1 MARILAGLLKKM
13 GKLAALPAALLLT
26 ASAAQA
32 QHACR
37 DCGSAHCPPA
47 FKHVAEKHPRVQVR
61 RGCAKP
67 VCDPCSLPNWG
78 YYATCWSRWPHADDQ
93 AHCRPTAGMVL
104 VSDAAPALTPA
115 PAVSPPTAPMAL
127 PQAAPPMPP
136 MPQRTPPPG
145 AQPLRP
151 GL

>member
-1 MARILAGLLKKM
+1 MARMLAGMLKKM
-13 GKLAALPAALLLT
+13 GKLAALPAAILGA

-47 FKHVAEKHPRVQVR
+47 FKHVAEKHPHVQVR

-78 YYATCWSRWPHADDQ
+78 YYATCWNRWPHADNQ

-104 VSDAAPALTPA
+104 ESDAVPALAPTPA
-115 PAVSPPTAPMAL
+115 APPTAPMAL
-127 PQAAPPMPP
+127 PQATPPMPP

-145 AQPLRP
+145 AQPLRS